1 MINISIHESDV
12 FKAIGDALTPVID
25 GVVIKGL
32 SNKVAPPNGDYTVI
46 TPILSERQ
54 GTNETSYITDFR
66 SESVLYTYTVQVDCY
81 GRNSGNTAN
90 VINMLFRG
98 DYFNDKGLTPL
109 RATNPRQLVFEG
121 DEHQMIERW
130 TQDIDVSYN
139 PAIALPQESAI
150 VLDVGLLYQA
160 D

>member
-66 SESVLYTYTVQVDCY
+66 SESVLSVQIGQVRLFICSSSLTTSKPCARRISMLSNISVTMVLTDSTLRRINLPSSTCCDVDCTI
-81 GRNSGNTAN
+81 S
-90 VINMLFRG
+90 
-98 DYFNDKGLTPL
+98 
-109 RATNPRQLVFEG
+109 
-121 DEHQMIERW
+121 
-130 TQDIDVSYN
+130 
-139 PAIALPQESAI
+139 
-150 VLDVGLLYQA
+150 
-160 D
+160 